1 MKAIV
6 VFAIPFALASSESIY
21 HCTPTKPTNSLNTE
35 DCSIAI
41 QAIISDVSSGKAD
54 YGFEEKFHSYG
65 TCSASVALDTPIN
78 TTALEAEFE
87 QLMDA
92 CPYGSSHNIETNAT
106 ISLAAAT
113 NVTISSQKELK
124 KRHTQALSKRTIPAR
139 TFFTE
144 DGIASWII
152 KLVSCAS
159 LDEHPLFTNDV
170 AVSTLSPILFT
181 LKTLARLQDTTT
193 SIAEDGVQQVFQNVV
208 YEIDYKV
215 TVALGQVSFNTLL
228 NDLAYRTDLDEGFAS
243 NLAQQA
249 LVFAAETLLASRG
262 QRAGIFELRDI
273 DTQVLLMSL
282 NVVVTSLGSLISS

>member
-1 MKAIV
+1 MKAII

-21 HCTPTKPTNSLNTE
+21 HCTPTKPTNSLSTE

-41 QAIISDVSSGKAD
+41 QAIISDVSSGKAE

-65 TCSASVALDTPIN
+65 ICSASVALDTPIN
-78 TTALEAEFE
+78 ATTLEAEFK

-106 ISLAAAT
+106 ISLAAAK

-124 KRHTQALSKRTIPAR
+124 KRHTQALSKRGTL
-139 TFFTE
+139 TKLFFSE
-144 DGIASWII
+144 DGIASWVMQ
-152 KLVSCAS
+152 LVSCTPQ
-159 LDEHPLFTNDV
+159 LEHPLFTNGV
-170 AVSTLSPILFT
+170 AVGTLSPILFV
-181 LKTLARLQDTTT
+181 LKALSQSHDTTT
-193 SIAEDGVQQVFQNVV
+193 SLAEQGVQQVFQNVV
-208 YEIDYKV
+208 YEINYSV

-228 NDLAYRTDLDEGFAS
+228 NDLEYRTDLDDDFAS

-249 LVFAAETLLASRG
+249 LIFAAETLLASTG

-273 DTQVLLMSL
+273 DTKALLMSL
-282 NVVVTSLGSLISS
+282 TVVVTSLGPLV